1 MDDRLRIQKDVAE
14 GGPCVLAAAQ
24 SIFSEGISLNE
35 LSCLIMGS
43 LINNESLI
51 EQLAGRV
58 QRIVDGKLDPI
69 VVDLMIGGTGLRQA
83 SGRMAVYRNN
93 GWKTIT
99 MTPEKAV
106 QLAKILLAGCPKS

>member
-1 MDDRLRIQKDVAE
+1 
-14 GGPCVLAAAQ
+14 
-24 SIFSEGISLNE
+24 
-35 LSCLIMGS
+35 MGS

-69 VVDLMIGGTGLRQA
+69 VVDLIMKGGTGLRQA

-106 QLAKILLAGCPKS
+106 QLAKIAFGNSS